1 MTFNVGV
8 AYNDALS
15 SSVGVSIV
23 IALRGEYFTAFLSG
37 NRQLSFHFSFVQH
50 QLDRGVDHHSPS
62 NSCRSSAATG
72 SIDAFVRVHCRHL
85 TKLLLYREHL
95 HRYCS
100 TLIRRRRSTSR
111 PSKESPPSSCSLRTV
126 DSVSMATTDGMFTA
140 LLSPSGSLT
149 MAVRAMFHDRTMV
162 KLDLSLQVRKCISP
176 LFSLVARG
184 TTATYLSTY
193 LFMDR
198 SSP

>member
-1 MTFNVGV
+1 LLITTLYHLPV
-8 AYNDALS
+8 
-15 SSVGVSIV
+15 VGVSTV

-37 NRQLSFHFSFVQH
+37 NRQLSFHFSFVH
-50 QLDRGVDHHSPS
+50 HLLGRGVDHHSPS
-62 NSCRSSAATG
+62 NSYSSSAATG

-95 HRYCS
+95 LRYCS

-111 PSKESPPSSCSLRTV
+111 RAKESPPSSYSLRAV
-126 DSVSMATTDGMFTA
+126 DSVSMTTTDGMFTA

-162 KLDLSLQVRKCISP
+162 KLDLALQVRKCISP
-176 LFSLVARG
+176 LFIH
-184 TTATYLSTY
+184 LSGGAE
-193 LFMDR
+193 
-198 SSP
+198 